1 MAGPSRA
8 ATQTDC
14 GRDKKRASLVLLA
27 AIFVSLSSTIASN
40 ERDAGPDPE
49 SVGVALVEEWA
60 SRAPIVGLRCS
71 AVLLGGGR
79 LATARHCLEAG
90 TALVVDGSLCEPAD
104 GSIVLNGALA
114 QHGALAQ
121 PGAVVADGLEIAQ
134 VVGLDGTPATIVA
147 PPVSGLVSVW
157 GYGVQP
163 RLGRPACVPYR
174 YDGYLD
180 ACPRPLSRGEWCVDA
195 PAETQLCG
203 GSSGAPVLVRG
214 ARTLTVV
221 GVVIAG
227 PRCGV
232 AGPVLV
238 GTFSD

>member
-1 MAGPSRA
+1 M
-8 ATQTDC
+8 
-14 GRDKKRASLVLLA
+14 V
-27 AIFVSLSSTIASN
+27 VSLSSTITSN
-40 ERDAGPDPE
+40 ERDSGPDAE

-90 TALVVDGSLCEPAD
+90 TALVVDGSLCEPTDA
-104 GSIVLNGALA
+104 SIVLDGT
-114 QHGALAQ
+114 LAQ
-121 PGAVVADGLEIAQ
+121 PGAVVAGDGLEIAQ
-134 VVGLDGTPATIVA
+134 VVGLDITPAIIVA

-180 ACPRPLSRGEWCVDA
+180 ACPRPLSRAEWCVDA

-203 GSSGAPVLVRG
+203 GSSGAPVLVRR

-238 GTFSD
+238 GTFSN